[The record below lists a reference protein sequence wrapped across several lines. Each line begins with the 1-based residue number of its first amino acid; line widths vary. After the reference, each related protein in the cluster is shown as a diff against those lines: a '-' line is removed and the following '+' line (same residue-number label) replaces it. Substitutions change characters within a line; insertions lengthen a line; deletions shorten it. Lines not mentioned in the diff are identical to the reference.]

1 MAAGETACRSFW
13 VKNSSLNAPRHKVL
27 NGTNKFRTAYD
38 VGCRIAAIMS
48 RNGTSVYL
56 KMLEALRSF
65 EDAVKDGDVP
75 EFTQASCLSSAC
87 YGGALIYSD
96 SKPPTVRVEDQ
107 APTEEV
113 LVDSGNCVE
122 VDEDKCHFVE
132 PENVNRH
139 HEEVAQNVTRHTEGV
154 TNDERHS
161 DDGTVDKIH
170 SVEVAGL
177 KRHSEEVESEAAPVL
192 PAKRSSPDDFR
203 SSSFGKE
210 PSFFAVKSTK
220 SRGRPAVRKTQK
232 REEKKRQMA
241 ASGKEAKQ
249 LVQGALLPDATLGV
263 VGKVLKFSYSYESAY
278 QFYLDYQKILTNADV
293 AIGIRVHKVDT
304 FTKHQFEVMTE
315 YHEVMKQLLD
325 VVETI
330 EWVQT
335 TSLNS
340 LDIPRGLDEYANL
353 EKAIA
358 TTAMQRLVFPM
369 SRISPFEEITNEA
382 YWFFGKICG

>member
-1 MAAGETACRSFW
+1 MKQIHSRWCLTYPLNIPIDDDEMAAGETACRSFW

-278 QFYLDYQKILTNADV
+278 QFYL
-293 AIGIRVHKVDT
+293 
-304 FTKHQFEVMTE
+304 
-315 YHEVMKQLLD
+315 
-325 VVETI
+325 
-330 EWVQT
+330 
-335 TSLNS
+335 
-340 LDIPRGLDEYANL
+340 
-353 EKAIA
+353 
-358 TTAMQRLVFPM
+358 
-369 SRISPFEEITNEA
+369 EA
-382 YWFFGKICG
+382 FV